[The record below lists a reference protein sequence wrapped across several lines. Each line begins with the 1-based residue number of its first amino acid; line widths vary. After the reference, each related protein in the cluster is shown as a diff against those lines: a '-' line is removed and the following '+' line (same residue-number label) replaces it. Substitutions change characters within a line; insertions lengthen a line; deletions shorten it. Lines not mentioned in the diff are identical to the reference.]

1 MEFGFISLSD
11 AFATGSSIMPQ
22 KKNPDA
28 AELVRG
34 KTGRVLGDLISLLT
48 VLKGLPLAY
57 NKDLQE
63 DKEPVFDAFDT
74 VLDSLMV
81 MAPMIETMHVH
92 AERMEMAVRHGFLNA
107 TELADYLAARGVP
120 FRVAHEVSGKAVRLA
135 EERVCTLE
143 DLTDED
149 HARLCEGLEVELD
162 DGLKQ
167 ALDPGRAVDRRI
179 SPGGTSRKNVE
190 AALKEA
196 RKRLWPKGSEQ

>member
-1 MEFGFISLSD
+1 M
-11 AFATGSSIMPQ
+11 
-22 KKNPDA
+22 
-28 AELVRG
+28 
-34 KTGRVLGDLISLLT
+34 
-48 VLKGLPLAY
+48 
-57 NKDLQE
+57 
-63 DKEPVFDAFDT
+63 FDAFDT

-149 HARLCEGLEVELD
+149 HARLCEGLEVQL
-162 DGLKQ
+162 G
-167 ALDPGRAVDRRI
+167 
-179 SPGGTSRKNVE
+179 
-190 AALKEA
+190 
-196 RKRLWPKGSEQ
+196 